1 MCLTRVGRAVAV
13 SNGRARVE
21 FFDGRSLDD
30 VDVSVVKATEG
41 EYVEV
46 FGNLAL
52 SVLTDS
58 QARSKRR
65 AWTAVRK
72 GAALAVAEAGPR

>member
-1 MCLTRVGRAVAV
+1 MCLTRVGRAVEV

-21 FFDGRSLDD
+21 FFDGKSLDA
-30 VDVSVVKATEG
+30 VDVSVVKAAKG

-52 SVLTDS
+52 SILTDS

-65 AWTAVRK
+65 AWAAVRK
-72 GAALAVAEAGPR
+72 GAAMAAAEAGLR